1 MADLNLE
8 QYKKATKGNGGN
20 RTYLA
25 FKAGSFGY
33 QVIKKGRSL
42 GYNME
47 AITEDLFKQAGLEK
61 QLK

>member
-1 MADLNLE
+1 MALDIE
-8 QYKKATKGNGGN
+8 QYRKAIKSGNGG

-25 FKAGSFGY
+25 FKRGSFGY
-33 QVIKKGRSL
+33 DIIKKGRSL

-61 QLK
+61 LLK